1 MPTSTC
7 TTTTI
12 TSSFEEPAFETS
24 SNQLLKPTR
33 ASLRRRHTSHVVRT
47 LAANEQDN
55 ITLLIDQFVESLTR
69 RLDFLEAYGQL
80 SLDGGKE
87 MAYSTLKS
95 VRDSCGSV
103 SDEVIGAGR
112 RRAKIIVDELDKME
126 WYRGALAKKETLE
139 QKVQEGVK
147 IMDDL
152 LQGFEGSAY
161 TTRVSG
167 LGAVAGEFMSEVKRE
182 VDSGIEKAKEVVDDA
197 KEAARRAKEA
207 LKLSIDNAIT
217 SARKHGLITYTDL
230 PEPWRVNPHVLSGY
244 RFHTKKID
252 CFRSVLGLSNETF
265 NIWSHLVG
273 LIIIGAIA
281 FHFYPSSAIFSLST
295 TPDKIMTGVFFV
307 AAAKCLI
314 CSTLWH
320 TMSSIS
326 DQPLMERFAC
336 VDYTGISMLVASSIM
351 TTEYAAFYCEPVSRW
366 TYMLLTLGLGIGGTI
381 FPWHPVFNRAD
392 MSWLRVVFYCS
403 LACTG
408 FVPVF
413 QLSYSRGW
421 DWVAF
426 FYAPIVKSIT
436 AYFVGALLYAAKV
449 SLGFKMH

>member
-1 MPTSTC
+1 
-7 TTTTI
+7 
-12 TSSFEEPAFETS
+12 
-24 SNQLLKPTR
+24 
-33 ASLRRRHTSHVVRT
+33 
-47 LAANEQDN
+47 
-55 ITLLIDQFVESLTR
+55 
-69 RLDFLEAYGQL
+69 
-80 SLDGGKE
+80 

-95 VRDSCGSV
+95 VRDSCTSV

-182 VDSGIEKAKEVVDDA
+182 VDSGIIKAKEVVDDA
-197 KEAARRAKEA
+197 KDAAWRAKET
-207 LKLSIDNAIT
+207 LKLSIDNAIA

-252 CFRSVLGLSNETF
+252 CVRSMLGLSNETF
-265 NIWSHLVG
+265 NIWSHLIG
-273 LIIIGAIA
+273 LVIIGTIA
-281 FHFYPSSAIFSLST
+281 FHFYPSSATFSLST
-295 TPDKIMTGVFFV
+295 TPDIIMAGVFFV

-314 CSTLWH
+314 CSTIWH

-351 TTEYAAFYCEPVSRW
+351 TTEYAAFYCEPISRW
-366 TYMLLTLGLGIGGTI
+366 MYMVLTLVLGIGGTI
-381 FPWHPVFNRAD
+381 IPWHPLFNRAD
-392 MSWLRVVFYCS
+392 MSWLRVVFYCT

-421 DWVAF
+421 DWVGF
-426 FYAPIVKSIT
+426 FYRPIVKSVM
-436 AYFVGALLYAAKV
+436 AYFIGAVLYAAKV
-449 SLGFKMH
+449 SLYEQHFK